1 MYIPKITLNVLGKE
15 WIFSCTTV
23 LLGSQMR
30 NNVVIKYLQVLVGKL
45 IYPFQGLFYDAVQPL
60 YCIPDNLHYSNIFI
74 LTSVCSL
81 DCMRHKPP

>member
-1 MYIPKITLNVLGKE
+1 MFFYTVMKIPKIMPNVLGKE

-30 NNVVIKYLQVLVGKL
+30 NNVVINYLQALVRKL

-60 YCIPDNLHYSNIFI
+60 YCTPDNLRYSNIFI
-74 LTSVCSL
+74 PPSVDSL
-81 DCMRHKPP
+81 D